1 MGHYS
6 LLQMSH
12 SRVQV
17 FSSRAALRR
26 GVLGGVALVAALVV
40 VSLGIR
46 EYAPFL
52 FDAERLRAWVDQFG
66 VFAPLVLVFIQAAQV
81 VLAPIP
87 GQVVALVAGYAFGPV
102 AGSVYS
108 LVGVLIGSTIAFS
121 LTKRFG
127 RPAAER
133 LLHDDILD
141 RFDAFVDRV
150 GLPGLFVF
158 VLVPGLPDDIVCFLG
173 GLTEWRLRTFLA
185 VVTLGRLPVYLV
197 TVYAGGEL
205 ASGRLWVALALV
217 GVLAVASVV
226 GYRKQDTIRTMA
238 EQFGA

>member
-1 MGHYS
+1 
-6 LLQMSH
+6 MSR
-12 SRVQV
+12 SRLQV
-17 FSSRAALRR
+17 FSSRTALLR
-26 GVLGGVALVAALVV
+26 GVLGGVALLAAAAV
-40 VSLGIR
+40 VSLCVHR
-46 EYAPFL
+46 HASFL
-52 FDAERLRAWVDQFG
+52 FDPEKLRVWVDQFG
-66 VFAPLVLVFIQAAQV
+66 VFAPAVLVCIQAAQV

-108 LVGVLIGSTIAFS
+108 IVGVLIGSTIAFS

-141 RFDAFVDRV
+141 RFDEFVDRV

-158 VLVPGLPDDIVCFLG
+158 VLIPGLPDDIVCFLG
-173 GLTEWRLRTFLA
+173 GLTEWRLRTFL
-185 VVTLGRLPVYLV
+185 VVMTVGRLPVYLI

-217 GVLAVASVV
+217 VALAVASVG
-226 GYRKQDTIRTMA
+226 GYYKQEAIRTTV
-238 EQFGA
+238 ERLGA